1 MYGTDPRLSA
11 EKEREL
17 IQNSTKLFTIDIYYS
32 NDIRQ
37 LGIPCLAG
45 YDINKMACSAIPGL
59 TYLIENTIRDC
70 TDKFADNF
78 IQLMLNPP
86 SEEKSS
92 VIDVEPVEPVDINTR
107 TKRVPKKYEIP
118 DDDKLQEDN

>member
-37 LGIPCLAG
+37 LSIPCLVG
-45 YDINKMACSAIPGL
+45 YDINKRACSAIPGL

-70 TDKFADNF
+70 TDKFADDF

-86 SEEKSS
+86 SEEKSN

-107 TKRVPKKYEIP
+107 TKRVHKK
-118 DDDKLQEDN
+118 